1 MISKLKDDLK
11 DDLKVAFLLSCII
24 IAFPNKSNIFFFSN
38 YFSYFRHVNFKSKS
52 LKIALFTD
60 F

>member
-1 MISKLKDDLK
+1 MISKLK